1 MSNISK
7 LLNSRNKSLKV
18 FADTITMLAQS
29 QGFYGRLCRDIDE
42 MEKDE
47 FDMLKADIKEQKFG
61 RTLDVVFWL
70 EC

>member
-7 LLNSRNKSLKV
+7 LLNSKNKSLRV
-18 FADTITMLAQS
+18 FADTITTFAQS

-47 FDMLKADIKEQKFG
+47 FDMLKADIKEQKFSK
-61 RTLDVVFWL
+61 TLDVVFWL